1 VVVLAAKRK
10 IWNSKSILFILP
22 VLVVLVF
29 LDFYPISYSIYIS
42 FTNFGEFH
50 FFNYTLIGLSNYIR
64 IVKSGFLWQLLLQ
77 NAIYAVGSVALF
89 APLGFIIALV
99 MNQKG
104 LRGKTFYRTAILF
117 PWAYPAFITILIWQ
131 GMLDYRFG
139 IVNELLE
146 KVGLKPIYWLGT
158 PGTAMLSIIMV
169 NLWLS
174 FPYYTYVFTSAMQ
187 SIPSELYEAAE
198 MDGYG
203 PFGRLRT
210 IIIPMLSRQIAFVV
224 IFGFIFTWNNFYIPF
239 LLTGGGPGTSTQ
251 ILITYSYYSA
261 FSYLQ
266 FGIGAAYSVISIL
279 VLLVIVVIA
288 NHYSKMMTVLY

>member
-1 VVVLAAKRK
+1 MKVVNRIRTWSLRSL
-10 IWNSKSILFILP
+10 IFILP
-22 VLVVLVF
+22 VIVVLIF
-29 LDFYPISYSIYIS
+29 LDFYPIAYSIYLS

-50 FFNYTLIGLSNYIR
+50 FFDYTFIGFQNYVK
-64 IVKSGFLWQLLLQ
+64 IVESGFLWTLLEQ

-89 APLGFIIALV
+89 APLGFVIAMV
-99 MNQKG
+99 MSQRG
-104 LRGKTFYRTAILF
+104 LKGKTFYRTAILF

-139 IVNELLE
+139 IVNELLA
-146 KVGLKPIYWLGT
+146 KIGIGPVYWLGT
-158 PGTAMLSIIMV
+158 PATAMLSIVLV

-203 PFGRLRT
+203 PLGRLRT
-210 IIIPMLSRQIAFVV
+210 IIMPMLSRQIAFVV

-279 VLLVIVVIA
+279 VLLVIVIVA

>member
-1 VVVLAAKRK
+1 MKNK
-10 IWNSKSILFILP
+10 IKTWSLRSLLFILP
-22 VLVVLVF
+22 VLVVLIF
-29 LDFYPISYSIYIS
+29 LDFYPIAYSIYMS
-42 FTNFGEFH
+42 FTDFGEFH
-50 FFNYTLIGLSNYIR
+50 FFNYTFIGLQNYIR
-64 IVKSGFLWQLLLQ
+64 IVKSGFLWQLLEQ
-77 NAIYAVGSVALF
+77 NAIYAFGSVALF
-89 APLGFIIALV
+89 APLGFIIAMV

-131 GMLDYRFG
+131 GMLDYHFG

-146 KVGLKPIYWLGT
+146 KIGLKPVYWLGT
-158 PGTAMLSIIMV
+158 PGTAMLSIILV

-203 PFGRLRT
+203 TLGKLRN
-210 IIIPMLSRQIAFVV
+210 IIMPMLSRQIAFVV

-251 ILITYSYYSA
+251 ILITYSYDSA

-266 FGIGAAYSVISIL
+266 FGVGAAYSVISIL
-279 VLLVIVVIA
+279 VLLVVVIIA

>member
-1 VVVLAAKRK
+1 MENK
-10 IWNSKSILFILP
+10 IKTWSLRSLLFILP
-22 VLVVLVF
+22 VLLVLIF
-29 LDFYPISYSIYIS
+29 LDFYPIAYSIYIS
-42 FTNFGEFH
+42 FTDFGEFH
-50 FFNYTLIGLSNYIR
+50 FFNYTFIGLQNYIR
-64 IVKSGFLWQLLLQ
+64 IVKSGFLWQLLEQ
-77 NAIYAVGSVALF
+77 NAIYAFGSVALF
-89 APLGFIIALV
+89 APLGFIIAMV

-131 GMLDYRFG
+131 GMLDYHFG

-146 KVGLKPIYWLGT
+146 KIGLKPIYWLGT
-158 PGTAMLSIIMV
+158 PGTAMLSIILV

-203 PFGRLRT
+203 TLGKLRN
-210 IIIPMLSRQIAFVV
+210 IIMPMLSRQIAFVV

-251 ILITYSYYSA
+251 ILITYSYDSA

-266 FGIGAAYSVISIL
+266 FGVGAAYSVISIL
-279 VLLVIVVIA
+279 VLLVVVIIA

>member
-1 VVVLAAKRK
+1 MKVVNRIRTWSLRSL
-10 IWNSKSILFILP
+10 IFILP
-22 VLVVLVF
+22 VIVVLIF
-29 LDFYPISYSIYIS
+29 LDFYPIAYSIYLS

-50 FFNYTLIGLSNYIR
+50 FFDYTFIGFQNYVK
-64 IVKSGFLWQLLLQ
+64 IVESGFLWTLLEQ

-89 APLGFIIALV
+89 APLGFVIAMV
-99 MNQKG
+99 MSQRG
-104 LRGKTFYRTAILF
+104 LKGKTFYRTAILF

-139 IVNELLE
+139 IVNELLA
-146 KVGLKPIYWLGT
+146 KIGIGPVYWLGT
-158 PGTAMLSIIMV
+158 PATAMLSIILV

-203 PFGRLRT
+203 PLGRLRT
-210 IIIPMLSRQIAFVV
+210 IIMPMLSRQIAFVV

-279 VLLVIVVIA
+279 VLLVIVIVA

>member
-1 VVVLAAKRK
+1 MENK
-10 IWNSKSILFILP
+10 IKTWSLRSLLFILP
-22 VLVVLVF
+22 VLLVLIF
-29 LDFYPISYSIYIS
+29 LDFYPIAYSIYIS
-42 FTNFGEFH
+42 FTDFGEFH
-50 FFNYTLIGLSNYIR
+50 FFNYTFIGLQNYIR
-64 IVKSGFLWQLLLQ
+64 IVKSGFLWQLLEQ
-77 NAIYAVGSVALF
+77 NAIYAFGSVALF
-89 APLGFIIALV
+89 APLGFIIAMV

-131 GMLDYRFG
+131 GMLDFHFG

-146 KVGLKPIYWLGT
+146 KIGLKPIYWLGT
-158 PGTAMLSIIMV
+158 PGTAMLSIILV

-203 PFGRLRT
+203 TLGKLRN
-210 IIIPMLSRQIAFVV
+210 IIMPMLSRQIAFVV

-251 ILITYSYYSA
+251 ILITYSYDSA

-266 FGIGAAYSVISIL
+266 FGVGAAYSVISIL
-279 VLLVIVVIA
+279 VLLVVVIIA

>member
-1 VVVLAAKRK
+1 MVMSQR
-10 IWNSKSILFILP
+10 
-22 VLVVLVF
+22 
-29 LDFYPISYSIYIS
+29 
-42 FTNFGEFH
+42 
-50 FFNYTLIGLSNYIR
+50 GL
-64 IVKSGFLWQLLLQ
+64 K
-77 NAIYAVGSVALF
+77 
-89 APLGFIIALV
+89 
-99 MNQKG
+99 
-104 LRGKTFYRTAILF
+104 GKTFYRTAILF

-139 IVNELLE
+139 IVNELLA
-146 KVGLKPIYWLGT
+146 KIGIGPVYWLGT
-158 PGTAMLSIIMV
+158 PATAMLSIILV

-203 PFGRLRT
+203 PLGRLRT
-210 IIIPMLSRQIAFVV
+210 IIMPMLSRQIAFVV

-279 VLLVIVVIA
+279 VLLVIVIVA

>member
-1 VVVLAAKRK
+1 MIKKVGS
-10 IWNSKSILFILP
+10 WNLRSLLFILP
-22 VLVVLVF
+22 VIVVLIF
-29 LDFYPISYSIYIS
+29 LDFYPIAYSIYIS

-50 FFNYTLIGLSNYIR
+50 FFNYSFIGLENYIR
-64 IVKSGFLWQLLLQ
+64 IIRSGFLWQLLWQ
-77 NAIYAVGSVALF
+77 NAIYAFGSVALF

-99 MNQKG
+99 MNQRG

-139 IVNELLE
+139 IINELLE
-146 KVGLKPIYWLGT
+146 KVGIKPIYWLGT
-158 PGTAMLSIIMV
+158 PGTAMLSIILV

-174 FPYYTYVFTSAMQ
+174 FPYYSYVFTSAMQ
-187 SIPSELYEAAE
+187 SIPTELYEAAE

-203 PFGRLRT
+203 PIGRLKN
-210 IIIPMLSRQIAFVV
+210 IIMPMLSRQIAFVV

-251 ILITYSYYSA
+251 ILITYSYSSA

-279 VLLVIVVIA
+279 VLLVVVIIA